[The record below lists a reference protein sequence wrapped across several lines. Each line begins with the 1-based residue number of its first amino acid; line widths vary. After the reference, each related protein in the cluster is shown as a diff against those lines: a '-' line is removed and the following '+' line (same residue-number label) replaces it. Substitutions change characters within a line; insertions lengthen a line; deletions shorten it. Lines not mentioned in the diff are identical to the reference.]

1 MTSGATCSA
10 PLSTIQA
17 GRAASGTASN
27 DPVSL
32 RKNAQQLH
40 FCRVCLTFYEEM
52 CIKGYPSEL
61 EGHFLKV
68 GGIGERHE
76 GQRNDKMSRNCSPM
90 GKMCFFMAAQ
100 GNKQCANNNNMKQRE
115 AGIDKREHEIE
126 FNKNKLKKNKIKYYR
141 NAIYT
146 RWMCVHIPGG
156 RS

>member
-1 MTSGATCSA
+1 
-10 PLSTIQA
+10 
-17 GRAASGTASN
+17 
-27 DPVSL
+27 
-32 RKNAQQLH
+32 
-40 FCRVCLTFYEEM
+40 M

-76 GQRNDKMSRNCSPM
+76 GQRNDKM
-90 GKMCFFMAAQ
+90 GKMYFFMAAQ